1 MKNRSSGDRL
11 RVAARRFQCTAIVA
25 PEWWYDAASSSMGK
39 VEGGGVFFIEWH
51 ENWINLSVYI
61 ETTWSRHYIVI
72 FYNPSFCVYT
82 VDGWLET

>member
-1 MKNRSSGDRL
+1 MLQLAGFSALPLWLQSDDMTPLRL
-11 RVAARRFQCTAIVA
+11 AWER
-25 PEWWYDAASSSMGK
+25 W
-39 VEGGGVFFIEWH
+39 GGVFFIEWH

-82 VDGWLET
+82 VDG